1 MFNTQRNLF
10 WIIIGGAIC
19 LFVFVLMAIQPWH
32 QGNTNSAP
40 SSLAMIDQAPIARNI
55 PDDHQDDRAVENSV
69 VLSTQSEPEKKEFY
83 ALPPPNKEA
92 MEIHKKIASGLNG
105 EIREQTR
112 RLYNGAFQ
120 QLRLPTDIQEKV
132 IDILT
137 QQQKQLEQQA
147 FDAAQSGSIPEPP
160 SPESIQAEQLQE
172 DQQLRS
178 ALGDSAFAAFN
189 QYRATIPDRIIVDAL
204 NQQGANLSQGQA
216 QQLLQILTEARQ
228 QIVGQAGLAQNLNSM
243 SPDQAIATIEQQQ
256 ALLQQAVGS
265 RVQNVLT
272 PEQATTLQAVL
283 MQQRSIG
290 PTTH

>member
-40 SSLAMIDQAPIARNI
+40 SPLAMIDQAPIARNI
-55 PDDHQDDRAVENSV
+55 PDDHQDDRAVQNSV

-243 SPDQAIATIEQQQ
+243 SPDQAIATIERQQ